1 MNFEKKKIWI
11 THGYISVIK
20 NGFQGLKVDELCA
33 STGVAKTSFYH
44 YHNSRED
51 FIANLIE
58 WWSSDRWIEVFSS
71 LQAVNLAKTVESFIK
86 HKQKFIDFYCF
97 RIRVMRQ
104 FSNQD
109 KSYKIVR
116 KIDQELQILIFH
128 FLEVINDSKDI
139 QDIEAS
145 FVYTYLNGW
154 DYLNAFDLFL
164 KKPTM
169 KGSLEELSDFLKSL
183 KVNQSLKQ
191 VS

>member
-1 MNFEKKKIWI
+1 MNSEKKKIWI
-11 THGYISVIK
+11 TQGYIAVIK
-20 NGFQGLKVDELCA
+20 NGFHGLKVDELCA

-51 FIANLIE
+51 FVNHLIE

-71 LQAVNLAKTVESFIK
+71 LQAVISAKTVESFIK

-97 RIRVMRQ
+97 KIRVMRQ

-109 KSYKIVR
+109 TSYQMVR
-116 KIDQELQILIFH
+116 KIDQELQVLIFH
-128 FLEVINDSKDI
+128 FLEVINHGKDVK
-139 QDIEAS
+139 DIEAS

-164 KKPTM
+164 KKPVM
-169 KGSLEELSDFLKSL
+169 KDSLEELSDFLKSQ
-183 KVNQSLKQ
+183 KVNQLLKQ